1 MSSGIGLVLS
11 IAKDALA
18 AQQYGIYVTSH
29 NIANVNTPGYSKQ
42 TAVFEAKKPAPFGGV
57 LLGRGVDTTEI
68 VRASDQ
74 IIENRVMQQKSSLYC
89 YKEMENYMLAMEGLF
104 NENSD
109 TSLSTMLGEFW
120 NLWHDISNDP
130 SGTAERI
137 ALYEHSLLVSQQ
149 FKSIDS
155 DLLQLNTDLTNAVK
169 AGVGRVN
176 EITAAIA
183 NLNNEIAGLEIDASA
198 NDLRDQRNVL
208 ASELAEYIDMKIFE
222 QSNGAF
228 TIVSAKGVVLV
239 DGNDGYDI
247 ELDGSSV
254 KWQGSGGNEVDITDN
269 ISKGKLGGWLDM
281 RDEIVAKYKQD
292 LTELASEFIWA
303 VNKQHSQGVGL
314 QLFQS
319 ASSVTGTYTTST
331 NLDNLAYGSA
341 TDGYV
346 DYTGTFSLW
355 IGDANGENLQEVI
368 IDLDDAGNPIDENST
383 LAGLATSINNQIAAA
398 GLAGVTASVSGGA
411 LVLTADATHTFGFS
425 DDTSNI
431 LAALGINTFFTGST
445 AGGMGVNSQIGSD
458 KDYIAAAQIDSTTG
472 AFATGD
478 NTNAL
483 AIVDLQ
489 YTSMSI
495 SEWTYDRINGNTE
508 GTSSATIEEYYH
520 SLVGSLGIK
529 GSNIS
534 RSRAFNEVMVNE
546 LNTIRESISSVSL
559 DEEMTQLMQYQHAF
573 AAAAKLV
580 SVSDEM
586 LQTLLGVK

>member
-104 NENSD
+104 NETSD

-137 ALYEHSLLVSQQ
+137 ALYEHSLLISQQ
-149 FKSIDS
+149 FKSLDS

-239 DGNDGYDI
+239 NGNDGYDI

-254 KWQGSGGNEVDITDN
+254 KWQGSGGNKVDITN
-269 ISKGKLGGWLDM
+269 YISKGKLGGWLDM

-314 QLFQS
+314 TTFSS
-319 ASSVTGTYTTST
+319 ATGTYSASAPGAAVTTSASG
-331 NLDNLAYGSA
+331 LDYYDKISG
-341 TDGYV
+341 
-346 DYTGTFSLW
+346 GTFEVWVYDSTDTLV
-355 IGDANGENLQEVI
+355 NGGGTTV
-368 IDLDDAGNPIDENST
+368 T
-383 LAGLATSINNQIAAA
+383 VT
-398 GLAGVTASVSGGA
+398 AGVTTLNDIATAITALDPDISASVNVDGKLA
-411 LVLTADATHTFGFS
+411 ITTANGHTFAFS
-425 DDTSNI
+425 DDTSNV

-445 AGGMGVNSQIGSD
+445 AGGMGVNDVIGSD
-458 KDYIAAAQIDSTTG
+458 KDYIAAARIDSDATSSGYGT
-472 AFATGD
+472 FATGD

-483 AIVDLQ
+483 ATVDLQ
-489 YTSMSI
+489 YTSMCI
-495 SEWTYDRINGNTE
+495 SEWTYDRIKGDTE
-508 GTSSATIEEYYH
+508 GTTAATIEEYYH

-529 GSNIS
+529 GSSIS

-573 AAAAKLV
+573 AAAAKLIT
-580 SVSDEM
+580 VSDEM
-586 LQTLLGVK
+586 LRTLLGVK

>member
-18 AQQYGIYVTSH
+18 AQQYGIYVTGH
-29 NIANVNTPGYSKQ
+29 NIANVNTPGYSRQ
-42 TAVFEAKKPAPFGGV
+42 TAVFEAKKPASFGGV

-137 ALYEHSLLVSQQ
+137 ALYEHSLLISQQ
-149 FKSIDS
+149 FKSLDS

-222 QSNGAF
+222 QSNGTF

-239 DGNDGYDI
+239 NGNDSYDI

-269 ISKGKLGGWLDM
+269 ISNGKLGGWLDM

-314 QLFQS
+314 KGF
-319 ASSVTGTYTTST
+319 SSVTGTYAVSDTGEELGTADSG
-331 NLDNLAYGSA
+331 LAYENKISDGSFNLWVYDSSGNA
-341 TDGYV
+341 VGSPIAIDADPGGTTLSSLQTAINGVSNVSASITSHNKLKIDAASGY
-346 DYTGTFSLW
+346 TF
-355 IGDANGENLQEVI
+355 A
-368 IDLDDAGNPIDENST
+368 
-383 LAGLATSINNQIAAA
+383 
-398 GLAGVTASVSGGA
+398 
-411 LVLTADATHTFGFS
+411 FS
-425 DDTSNI
+425 DDTSNV

-458 KDYIAAAQIDSTTG
+458 KDYIAAAQIDFTTG

-483 AIVDLQ
+483 AMVDLQ
-489 YTSMSI
+489 YSSMAI

-508 GTSSATIEEYYH
+508 GTTTATIEEYYH

-529 GSNIS
+529 GSSIS

-546 LNTIRESISSVSL
+546 LNTMRESLSSVSL

-573 AAAAKLV
+573 AAAAKLI

-586 LQTLLGVK
+586 LNTLLDVK

>member
-104 NENSD
+104 NETSD

-137 ALYEHSLLVSQQ
+137 ALYEHSLLISQQ
-149 FKSIDS
+149 FKSVDS

-239 DGNDGYDI
+239 NGNDGYDI

-254 KWQGSGGNEVDITDN
+254 KWQGSGGNKVDITNN
-269 ISKGKLGGWLDM
+269 ISNGKLGGWLDM

-314 QLFQS
+314 TTFSS
-319 ASSVTGTYTTST
+319 ATGTYSASAPGAVVTTFASG
-331 NLDNLAYGSA
+331 LDYYDKISG
-341 TDGYV
+341 
-346 DYTGTFSLW
+346 GTFEVWVYDSTDTL
-355 IGDANGENLQEVI
+355 ANGGGTTV
-368 IDLDDAGNPIDENST
+368 T
-383 LAGLATSINNQIAAA
+383 VT
-398 GLAGVTASVSGGA
+398 GVTTLNDIATAITALDPDISASVN
-411 LVLTADATHTFGFS
+411 ADGKLAITTTNNHTFAFS
-425 DDTSNI
+425 DDTSNV
-431 LAALGINTFFTGST
+431 LAALGINTFFRGST
-445 AGGMGVNSQIGSD
+445 AGGMGVNDVIGSD
-458 KDYIAAAQIDSTTG
+458 KDYIAAARIDSDATSSGYGT
-472 AFATGD
+472 FAAGD

-489 YTSMSI
+489 YTSVSI
-495 SEWTYDRINGNTE
+495 SEWSYDRINGNTE
-508 GTSSATIEEYYH
+508 GTSTATIEEYYH

-529 GSNIS
+529 GSSIS

-546 LNTIRESISSVSL
+546 LNTMRESISSVSL
-559 DEEMTQLMQYQHAF
+559 DEEMTQLMQYQHAY
-573 AAAAKLV
+573 AAAAKLI

-586 LQTLLGVK
+586 LHTLLGVK